1 MSLHSTPELISS
13 AIADD
18 VSAETPAVDVVS
30 RSHQIYPVLTA
41 AEIARLQR
49 FGSVQRWGNGEL
61 IFEACRSSP
70 GMVVVLK
77 GRIVCT
83 RSDGLGN
90 RVTVAE
96 FGPGQF
102 SGEVAQLS
110 GRPPLINGNA
120 RGDLEALVIAPE
132 ALRALVIAEAEL
144 GERIMRAL
152 ILRRVRLL
160 DNNPA
165 GPILIGPIDNAAL
178 FDLQSFLSSNAQP
191 YTVREPHGDAET
203 ARLVNLHAPTVTEWP
218 LVVCPDGSI
227 RKNPTQAE
235 LGRCLG
241 MLPELD
247 DRVVFDVLIVGAG
260 PAGMAAA
267 VYAASEGLSVL
278 MLEQRAFGGQAGT
291 SARIENYLGFPTG
304 ITGRALAGRAYV
316 QALKFGTEIA
326 IPAPAARLL
335 CDAGTGPLTVRL
347 GDGSQARA
355 RTIVLASGAR
365 YRRPELANLEQYEG
379 RGVYYW
385 ASSSEARLCKNEEVI
400 LVGGGNSAGQ
410 AAVFLSGH
418 ASKVHMIIRGAGLA
432 ATMSNYLIE
441 RIAASPNIVL
451 HPHHSIDGIDGDEQ
465 GITQVRCVNRK
476 HGAGVPHQIFNLR
489 RVFLFIGAE
498 PNTVWLRDCAVAL
511 DEQGFIRTGNHA
523 DAVRRAPLET
533 SVPGVFAIGDV
544 RANSTKRVAAAVGEG
559 ATVVAQI
566 HAHLERLE
574 AG

>member
-1 MSLHSTPELISS
+1 MTLNSTPELISG

-18 VSAETPAVDVVS
+18 AATDAPAIDVVS
-30 RSHQIYPVLTA
+30 RAHQIYPVLTTH
-41 AEIARLQR
+41 EIARLRR
-49 FGSVQRWGNGEL
+49 FGKVQNWRNGEL

-70 GMVVVLK
+70 GMVLILK
-77 GRIVCT
+77 GHIVCT

-90 RVTVAE
+90 RVAVTE

-102 SGEVAQLS
+102 SGEVAQLA

-120 RGDLEALVIAPE
+120 RGELEAVVIAPE
-132 ALRALVIAEAEL
+132 SLRALVIAEAEL

-178 FDLQSFLSSNAQP
+178 FDLRSFLSSNAQP
-191 YTVREPHGDAET
+191 YTVREPDGDAEV
-203 ARLVNLHAPTVTEWP
+203 AKLLRLHAPTAADWP

-227 RKNPTQAE
+227 RKNPTRAE

-241 MLPELD
+241 MLPQID
-247 DRVVFDVLIVGAG
+247 DQTVFDVLIVGAG

-304 ITGRALAGRAYV
+304 ISGRALAGRAYV
-316 QALKFGTEIA
+316 QALKFGAEIA
-326 IPAPAARLL
+326 IPAPATGLL
-335 CDAGTGPLTVRL
+335 CDADQDALTVGL
-347 GDGSQARA
+347 GDGAQARA
-355 RTIVLASGAR
+355 RTVVLASGAR
-365 YRRPELANLEQYEG
+365 YRRPPLANLDQYEG

-385 ASSSEARLCKNEEVI
+385 ASPAEAILCKNEEVI

-418 ASKVHMIIRGAGLA
+418 ASKVHMIIRGDGLA
-432 ATMSNYLIE
+432 ATMSNYLVE
-441 RIAASPNIVL
+441 RIAASANIML
-451 HPHHSIDGIDGDEQ
+451 YPHHHVDGIDGDEQ
-465 GITQVRCVNRK
+465 GITQVRCVNRQGGIDGQHK
-476 HGAGVPHQIFNLR
+476 VFNLR
-489 RVFLFIGAE
+489 RLFLFIGAE
-498 PNTVWLRDCAVAL
+498 PNTVWLRGCAVAL
-511 DEQGFIRTGNHA
+511 DEQGFILTGKQVNGEP
-523 DAVRRAPLET
+523 RAPLET
-533 SVPGVFAIGDV
+533 SVAGVFAIGDV
-544 RANSTKRVAAAVGEG
+544 RSDSTKRVAAAVGEG

-566 HAHLERLE
+566 HSHL
-574 AG
+574 A